1 MTIPQ
6 IAMEFNALAEDEGY
20 VLDCQELCATM
31 SLLAPDP
38 GGMYPSVSLRMG
50 AIQCAYLYEL
60 WTAPVDTIIHNL
72 TSPDQIVRV
81 LTKYR
86 LIHEERHD

>member
-1 MTIPQ
+1 MNIPQ

-20 VLDCQELCATM
+20 SLTPYDLCVTM

-50 AIQCAYLYEL
+50 AIQCAYLYEI
-60 WTAPVDTIIHNL
+60 WNAPVDTIIHNL
-72 TSPDQIVRV
+72 TSPNQIVRV